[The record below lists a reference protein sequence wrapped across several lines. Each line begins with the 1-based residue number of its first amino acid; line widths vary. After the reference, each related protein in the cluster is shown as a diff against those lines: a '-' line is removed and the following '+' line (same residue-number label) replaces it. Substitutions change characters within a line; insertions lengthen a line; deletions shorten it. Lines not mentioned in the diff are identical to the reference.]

1 MLSAVLARTRLV
13 IFHRN
18 KLFFPIY
25 VFIFESFYIFR
36 CKANRGREYFAV
48 SCADDRG
55 RFPKYEKRFLLLF
68 PTFFGKGK
76 PASYS
81 GYTKLS
87 LLAWEGGAAGGTNG
101 EDEAKLF
108 LPPSPP
114 PPLLCIKP
122 TKLALKK
129 GPVDVVK
136 RAGMVTWTTAKES
149 NFVSLLGLHR
159 NPPSP

>member
-1 MLSAVLARTRLV
+1 MPSHVPMTGYV
-13 IFHRN
+13 SPN
-18 KLFFPIY
+18 TKKGFFCSSPP
-25 VFIFESFYIFR
+25 SL
-36 CKANRGREYFAV
+36 GRV
-48 SCADDRG
+48 NLHHIADIQ
-55 RFPKYEKRFLLLF
+55 
-68 PTFFGKGK
+68 
-76 PASYS
+76 
-81 GYTKLS
+81 LS
-87 LLAWEGGAAGGTNG
+87 LLALEGGAAGGTNG

-108 LPPSPP
+108 FAFSPP